1 MSRLAWRWII
11 PIALVIAL
19 GAGTA
24 AAQWAVWDPATT
36 AQNAVTARLKEQA
49 LETLTK
55 QYGIL
60 YRMARRLSVATSLD
74 RYTTADPPRWRIHDA
89 ETSLYANRYHAALNY
104 GDAAG
109 EGYEAV
115 ARSRRSAVEALGVM
129 SASARDVVLREL
141 ATLDAADSAAIVATH
156 QAGVLRYNG
165 RREMQAIDVL
175 ESQVVDTT
183 SGHGTTGVLDKIS
196 GATLIETRQKQTRLQ
211 LLASIVEQL
220 VVDSKRARDADAV
233 TLNMQLRR
241 IQAYDD
247 EGWGFMAGAA
257 DDLRRWRQP

>member
-1 MSRLAWRWII
+1 MSRLGWRWIV
-11 PIALVIAL
+11 PVLLVTL

-36 AQNAVTARLKEQA
+36 AQNAVTAGLKEQA

-74 RYTTADPPRWRIHDA
+74 RYTTPDPPRWRIHDA
-89 ETSLYANRYHAALNY
+89 ETSHYANRYHAALNY
-104 GDAAG
+104 GDATG

-115 ARSRRSAVEALGVM
+115 ARSRRSAVQALGAM
-129 SASARDVVLREL
+129 SAAARDVVLREL

-156 QAGVLRYNG
+156 QAGALRYNG

-183 SGHGTTGVLDKIS
+183 SHGTTGVLDKIS
-196 GATLIETRQKQTRLQ
+196 GATLLETRQKQTRLQ

-241 IQAYDD
+241 LQAYDD